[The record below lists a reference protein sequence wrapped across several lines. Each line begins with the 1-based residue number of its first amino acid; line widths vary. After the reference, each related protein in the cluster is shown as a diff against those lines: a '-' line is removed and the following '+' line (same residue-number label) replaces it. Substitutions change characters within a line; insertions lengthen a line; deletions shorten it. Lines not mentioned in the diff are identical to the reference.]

1 MSSKSKGTCF
11 VLLAVTM
18 MSTGGLLIKSI
29 DASAITIGFIRTLIA
44 GCIFLPFI
52 KWKRIKFSKNY
63 IGLIISYTYLTI
75 SFVVATKM
83 TTAANAIILQCTA
96 PLWLYL
102 ACLIGGKKKIVAK
115 EFIPRVAILIGI
127 LVILF
132 EPGKSTD
139 NPTAMM
145 GNMLALSAGIAY
157 ALEQYFMEKKY
168 PMDDVTMMGV
178 INFIMAGVILI
189 FMNSQ
194 VSITGIAP
202 IGWVYLLLL
211 GVIQIGISY
220 LIFLKG
226 IRLVSAFEASIL
238 SLLEPILN
246 PIFVFLFVGEAP
258 STYTMIGFAM
268 ILFGIVWTLV
278 PSKNKNKIN
287 ELVLPV
293 EETENT

>member
-1 MSSKSKGTCF
+1 
-11 VLLAVTM
+11 M

-29 DASAITIGFIRTLIA
+29 EASAITIGLVRTLIA

-52 KWKRIKFSKNY
+52 KWKKIKFSKNY

-75 SFVVATKM
+75 SFVIATKM

-102 ACLIGGKKKIVAK
+102 AYIIGGKKKIVAK
-115 EFIPRVAILIGI
+115 ELIPRVAILIGI

-132 EPGKSTD
+132 EPGQNTD
-139 NPTAMM
+139 NPTAVM
-145 GNMLALSAGIAY
+145 GNLLALSAGIAY

-168 PMDDVTMMGV
+168 PMNDVTMMGV
-178 INFIMAGVILI
+178 VNFIMAGVILI
-189 FMNSQ
+189 FMNNQ
-194 VSITGIAP
+194 VSIVGIAP
-202 IGWVYLLLL
+202 MGWVYLVLL
-211 GVIQIGISY
+211 GVIQIGLSY

-226 IRLVSAFEASIL
+226 VRLVSAFEASIL

-278 PSKNKNKIN
+278 PSKSKNKITK
-287 ELVLPV
+287 LVLPA